1 MEYARYMTDLTLIAD
16 ENAYNE
22 NFWKRIKERSIILCD
37 RLEKE
42 ENMYNSTKEQYQ
54 REFDL

>member
-1 MEYARYMTDLTLIAD
+1 MTDLTLIAD